1 MNKSYYISIMI
12 NNIEKESALKFAKKK
27 KLLGDDKDYEK
38 KLSKMARAGFS
49 YEISKEILK

>member
-1 MNKSYYISIMI
+1 MQLNSRR
-12 NNIEKESALKFAKKK
+12 KK
-27 KLLGDDKDYEK
+27 KLLDNDKDYEK